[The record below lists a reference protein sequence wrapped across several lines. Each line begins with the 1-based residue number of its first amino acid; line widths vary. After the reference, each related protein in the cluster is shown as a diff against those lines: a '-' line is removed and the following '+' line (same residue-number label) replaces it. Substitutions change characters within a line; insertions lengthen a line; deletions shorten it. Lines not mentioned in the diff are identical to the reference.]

1 MHVGIFMISET
12 MIAWPWTIFK
22 VIANVIKCLLLF
34 DNLGFLLTYGNPME

>member
-22 VIANVIKCLLLF
+22 VIAHVKCLLLI